1 MLKRF
6 RDLQIA
12 LGLRFRDDSLETQ
25 YRAFLTDRLFRLM
38 QVSIVL
44 GVLTYSLLGLF
55 DPDYAPA
62 ITRFRYMV
70 ACPVLGACLFLCFT
84 KLGRR
89 YWQLLCLVYATAATC
104 CIYVTVQQF
113 DHFTTFG
120 KMQYGTATSNY
131 YLAMSY
137 LTLLPMNVGYTA
149 LVSILMQI
157 AHARLLLTSGET
169 PPQLV
174 GQYLFAMAFVSVVVC
189 WIAHSRDRLLRRE
202 FLHEQSMSDERDE
215 LKTQLI
221 SFVSLEAL
229 DRAKRS
235 GKPVAD
241 AFGEVTVIFCDIV
254 GFTKLAERLAPKHLV
269 EVLND
274 IFSALDQLAA
284 ACRVEKVKTI
294 GDAYMAIAGTA
305 DDARNS
311 AEDAAEFALQAQA
324 KANAIGATIG
334 YALSFRIGIHTGAL
348 IGGVVGRQKMA
359 YDYWGRTVNVAS
371 RLEATGE
378 PGRIQ
383 VSEATYWR
391 LKTSYDLERRGPID
405 LKGIG
410 PVETYFLL
418 GAKPAGSS
426 EQAAAP

>member
-1 MLKRF
+1 MLKGF
-6 RDLQIA
+6 HELQSRV
-12 LGLRFRDDSLETQ
+12 GLRFNDKAVEADYQAYL
-25 YRAFLTDRLFRLM
+25 AARLFKLVRFS
-38 QVSIVL
+38 VIFGVITYAVL
-44 GVLTYSLLGLF
+44 GIM

-70 ACPVLGACLFLCFT
+70 ACPVLCVFLVLCFT
-84 KLGRR
+84 RVGHRH
-89 YWQLLCLVYATAATC
+89 WQFLSLAYCLSASC
-104 CIYVTVQQF
+104 CIYVTVLQF
-113 DHFTTFG
+113 DQFTSFG
-120 KMQYGTATSNY
+120 KMQFGTATNNY
-131 YLAMSY
+131 FLAMCF
-137 LTLLPMNVGYTA
+137 LPLLPMNAGYTA
-149 LVSILMQI
+149 VAAIFSQI
-157 AHARLLLTSGET
+157 AHARLLITSHEI

-174 GQYLFAMAFVSVVVC
+174 VQDLFSMAFVAVVVC
-189 WIAHSRDRLLRRE
+189 GIAYFRDQLMRRE
-202 FLHEQSMSDERDE
+202 FLRQQSMLDERDE

-221 SFVSLEAL
+221 SFVSLDAL
-229 DRAKRS
+229 ERAKRS

-254 GFTKLAERLAPKHLV
+254 GFTRLAERLAPKHLV

-274 IFSALDQLAA
+274 IFSALDQLAL

-294 GDAYMAIAGTA
+294 GDAYMAIAGTS
-305 DDARNS
+305 DDTRNS

-324 KANAIGATIG
+324 KAAALGVEIGHPLA
-334 YALSFRIGIHTGAL
+334 FRIGIHTGAL

-359 YDYWGRTVNVAS
+359 YDYWGKTVNVAS

-391 LKTSYDLERRGPID
+391 LNARYELERRGPME

-410 PVETYFLL
+410 AVETYFLN

-426 EQAAAP
+426 SAAGAV